1 MAILNYTTTIAAFQ
15 SAAEIECILV
25 KHRAKSI
32 MKNYDNERITGISF
46 LIDNGTSQIPIR
58 MPARTEDC
66 LQVLKKQKQENPRK
80 RIIDT
85 PEQAER
91 VAWRIL
97 KDWVEV
103 QMALLDMKMV
113 QFEEIFMP
121 YIEINNG
128 QTLYEKLEEQQFLLE
143 T

>member
-1 MAILNYTTTIAAFQ
+1 MLFR
-15 SAAEIECILV
+15 S
-25 KHRAKSI
+25 
-32 MKNYDNERITGISF
+32 
-46 LIDNGTSQIPIR
+46 
-58 MPARTEDC
+58 
-66 LQVLKKQKQENPRK
+66 QVLKKQKHENPRK

>member
-1 MAILNYTTTIAAFQ
+1 M
-15 SAAEIECILV
+15 
-25 KHRAKSI
+25 
-32 MKNYDNERITGISF
+32 
-46 LIDNGTSQIPIR
+46 
-58 MPARTEDC
+58 
-66 LQVLKKQKQENPRK
+66 
-80 RIIDT
+80 
-85 PEQAER
+85 
-91 VAWRIL
+91 AWRIL